1 MSLIVPNRAGP
12 KAPKRPAP
20 PLAPALPQ
28 NLHQRYPD
36 FLHMLPQQD
45 RDFLLSK
52 AVEKTVKKGQV
63 LYHQGDP
70 SDNVF
75 IILRGAIKIHYLYG
89 SGNSFT
95 ASYYRDGML
104 VGAHGYSQWA
114 GNHSWSAQALVDS
127 RVLWLRRSHVV
138 ELVDRSTEALKCV
151 LAIVE
156 FKATQLKKVI
166 RLLATPTLEERI
178 FMAINYLG
186 EIYGVEHADGIE
198 IGDRF
203 THQEIAEM
211 VGASRQSVTTLL
223 VSLEKAG
230 HIRRDGRKIFIRAKP

>member
-1 MSLIVPNRAGP
+1 VISSNRAKEP
-12 KAPKRPAP
+12 HPSRPAP
-20 PLAPALPQ
+20 PLAPALPEK
-28 NLHQRYPD
+28 LHRRYPD
-36 FLHMLPQQD
+36 FLQMLPQRD

-75 IILRGAIKIHYLYG
+75 IILKGAIKIHYLYG
-89 SGNSFT
+89 SGSSFT
-95 ASYYRDGML
+95 TSYYRDGML
-104 VGAHGYSQWA
+104 VGAHGHSEWA
-114 GNHSWSAQALVDS
+114 GNHSWSAQALVES
-127 RVLWLRRSHVV
+127 RVLWLRRSHIV
-138 ELVDRSTEALKCV
+138 ELVEGSTDALKSV

-156 FKATQLKKVI
+156 FKSQQLKKVI

-186 EIYGVEHADGIE
+186 EIYGIEHADGIE

-230 HIRRDGRKIFIRAKP
+230 HIRREGRKIFIRAKP